1 MGSPSRLPSIS
12 TGSRPHWLFA
22 PYADLALSPVE
33 TGFVHDLVNAKSASI
48 SIKDYNSP
56 NADRFKLD
64 GADPKVRSALKKCYK
79 P

>member
-1 MGSPSRLPSIS
+1 
-12 TGSRPHWLFA
+12 
-22 PYADLALSPVE
+22 
-33 TGFVHDLVNAKSASI
+33 VHDLVNAKSASV